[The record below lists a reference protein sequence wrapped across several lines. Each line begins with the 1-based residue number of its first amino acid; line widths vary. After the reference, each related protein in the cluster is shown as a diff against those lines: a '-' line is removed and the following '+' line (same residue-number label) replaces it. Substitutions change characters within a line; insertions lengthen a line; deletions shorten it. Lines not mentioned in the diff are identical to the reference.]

1 MHEVWVRH
9 RIYGEK
15 AAGRVSSP
23 EERLGWEEDKIFRM
37 HFQKHSG
44 VFPNQHILLKVERW
58 NMVNQWNF

>member
-23 EERLGWEEDKIFRM
+23 EERLGWEDKIFQQM
-37 HFQKHSG
+37 PDALPKA
-44 VFPNQHILLKVERW
+44 
-58 NMVNQWNF
+58 